1 MTSIFST
8 LKSLLWALLLLG
20 LIVYVFAVIFVQV
33 VSDYRITGRFPVDLE
48 EASEK
53 HFGASA
59 CEKWGVSGQFRGLEG
74 PRRRLEGA

>member
-33 VSDYRITGRFPVDLE
+33 VSDYRLSGRFPVELE

-53 HFGASA
+53 HFGASDRM
-59 CEKWGVSGQFRGLEG
+59 EINGNQWKISGKSRVSARFR
-74 PRRRLEGA
+74 A